1 VLDEMVLFLDDPE
14 AWKDMK
20 LSFIENMAKAL
31 IEAPDKIWDKVKSAF
46 KGLIDKI
53 GGLFK
58 GLGNVLEKA
67 LKMDLDGDGKIGDKE
82 PPAPPPPPPPAP
94 PPTPPPTP
102 TPTPTPTPPVIPPV
116 ITTPTKGLPTAPT
129 TIGTGNLATER
140 RQIKV
145 LTKFLGVP
153 TEFASEGNKYN
164 VASLPIYLRQK
175 GLNAL
180 QIAGLLTTLKLK
192 GVASY
197 ATGTGFAE
205 GGLSQINEPYSE
217 LVELPTGS
225 KVMTANAT
233 AGLVEQAV
241 QSVMR
246 GLGGFEGQ
254 QNQRPIVLHNY
265 MESVMNVNGKVLG
278 KIAFENI
285 DRNVRMQYGS

>member
-1 VLDEMVLFLDDPE
+1 
-14 AWKDMK
+14 
-20 LSFIENMAKAL
+20 MAKAL
-31 IEAPDKIWDKVKSAF
+31 MEAPEKIWDKVKTAF
-46 KGLIDKI
+46 MGLLDKI

-67 LKMDLDGDGKIGDKE
+67 LKLDLDGDGFIGDPAE
-82 PPAPPPPPPPAP
+82 GVTPGGTPPTPTPT
-94 PPTPPPTP
+94 PTPPPP
-102 TPTPTPTPPVIPPV
+102 PTPTPTPPVIPPI
-116 ITTPTKGLPTAPT
+116 ITTPPKELPTAPT
-129 TIGTGNLATER
+129 TIGTGELATES

-145 LTKFLGVP
+145 LKKILGVP

-164 VASLPIYLRQK
+164 AVTLPIYLRQK

-180 QIAGLLTTLKLK
+180 QIAALLKTLKQQ